1 MNKSYSSWRELLT
14 GVPQGSILG
23 PILFNIFI
31 NDIFLFLDKAKL
43 GNYADD
49 NTTYSIEKD
58 VLELLKTLESDT
70 YTVLNWFRFNE
81 MKANQGKCH
90 LIIADVNHKNYDSKS
105 FVYLEDAFLE
115 SENIVKLLGI
125 LIDKELTFEDHI
137 RSLLKK
143 ANQKF
148 HALMRASKYMSQD
161 KLRILLKAFIESQF
175 NYCPLIW
182 MCHSKK
188 MHNRINKLHERA
200 LRVVYKDK
208 NLTFEDL
215 LEKDQAFTIHERNLQ
230 KLAVEMYKVKNGLCP
245 EVMKD
250 LFVLKAYGEEDFILP
265 KVRTVNRGIET
276 IRYRGPKTWAIVP
289 EEIKMA
295 PSLDVFKDKIKKWKP
310 VDCDCRLCKT
320 YIHGLGYGK
329 LKDGVFA

>member
-1 MNKSYSSWRELLT
+1 MGTDL
-14 GVPQGSILG
+14 V
-23 PILFNIFI
+23 
-31 NDIFLFLDKAKL
+31 
-43 GNYADD
+43 
-49 NTTYSIEKD
+49 
-58 VLELLKTLESDT
+58 VLELGNPSVSVPSNKDLT
-70 YTVLNWFRFNE
+70 F
-81 MKANQGKCH
+81 
-90 LIIADVNHKNYDSKS
+90 HKNYDSKT

-188 MHNRINKLHERA
+188 MHNKINKLHERA

-230 KLAVEMYKVKNGLCP
+230 KLAVEVKTTIKRLN
-245 EVMKD
+245 KH
-250 LFVLKAYGEEDFILP
+250 ILTP
-265 KVRTVNRGIET
+265 K
-276 IRYRGPKTWAIVP
+276 YRIAG
-289 EEIKMA
+289 
-295 PSLDVFKDKIKKWKP
+295 DV
-310 VDCDCRLCKT
+310 
-320 YIHGLGYGK
+320 
-329 LKDGVFA
+329 